1 MSVAY
6 LVVVRND
13 LVVSEAG
20 ATPAEAPKARYFR
33 LTFAFSNLF
42 AWADCAGG
50 SWVADVVAMVEYVVS
65 VDRVGLSPMHRYKLA
80 MDQILSIT
88 CCSFDDA
95 LENARPRLDGIR
107 GVQKLLQRNRQRVV
121 LRPVSP
127 YT

>member
-1 MSVAY
+1 M
-6 LVVVRND
+6 VVRND

-50 SWVADVVAMVEYVVS
+50 SWVADVVAMVECVVS
-65 VDRVGLSPMHRYKLA
+65 VDIVGCHLCIVIA
-80 MDQILSIT
+80 MGQILSIT

-95 LENARPRLDGIR
+95 L
-107 GVQKLLQRNRQRVV
+107 
-121 LRPVSP
+121 
-127 YT
+127 